1 LALKELGVNDI
12 TAVTTRTCHLSDYGR
27 RNIDNLAR
35 HVRTVE
41 LVPNQT
47 VRKTLNRLGVE
58 LVGDISWPEHIA
70 IHRAPFQYALES
82 GKKLIVYGENPLNQ
96 YGSPPGMEDARQ
108 MTQRWVSEF
117 GGFLGLRPEDLV
129 GMGGIKVSDIRDY
142 QAPSDADLKDAGVG
156 AIFLGQ
162 FIPWDSHRNAEL
174 ARVHGMSVPGDPPA
188 LANWWV
194 EENLDN
200 YQTGLHDYGLYL
212 KYGYTRGTAQA
223 SVDMRSGRITRE
235 QGLQIAERCEANA
248 TPYKYLDLLAD
259 DILEPIGLNF
269 NKFME
274 TMQGFARAA

>member
-1 LALKELGVNDI
+1 
-12 TAVTTRTCHLSDYGR
+12 
-27 RNIDNLAR
+27 
-35 HVRTVE
+35 VRTVE
-41 LVPNQT
+41 IVPNQT
-47 VRKTLNRLGVE
+47 VRKKLNRISLE
-58 LVGDISWPEHIA
+58 TCGDISWPEHASIF
-70 IHRAPFQYALES
+70 RMPFQAALDM

-96 YGSPPGMEDARQ
+96 YGSPPGLEEGKEMSVQWA
-108 MTQRWVSEF
+108 SEF
-117 GGFLGLRPEDLV
+117 GGFLGLRPDDFI
-129 GMGGIKVSDIRDY
+129 GMEGITKRDMADY
-142 QAPSDADLKDAGVG
+142 QAPDVASIKSAGV
-156 AIFLGQ
+156 AAVFLGQ
-162 FIPWDSHRNAEL
+162 YIPWDSHRNAEV
-174 ARVHGMSVPGDPPA
+174 ARVHGMSVPGEPPA
-188 LANWWV
+188 KANWWV

-259 DILEPIGLNF
+259 EILEPIGLNF